1 MVFIILLL
9 IHAYLFKVLYNY
21 WMLWKVNDF
30 TIIMTITLYCI
41 IVIPLSGYLS
51 NILTTFAVSKGLV
64 TRQTML
70 IPIAVMIAIPVIF
83 VVNDYKE
90 KDLNEVIS
98 FNIDKV
104 DYVQIDH
111 RLRTDEL
118 EDAKTL
124 SELLSQYRV
133 KKMKDREWNSDVSKE
148 KGYTITIYPKD
159 SNPIIASIYE
169 DRLHTNDG
177 DYYEVVNGPIDMSWF
192 DKLYDQY

>member
-1 MVFIILLL
+1 M
-9 IHAYLFKVLYNY
+9 
-21 WMLWKVNDF
+21 NDF